1 MIGCYPGFFPLSV
14 TAAKRRQLGLT
25 ANGMAVEPYMG
36 RNTNSAPYRAG
47 LRGSDIVTAVN
58 GATTNLV
65 GRAFLVWFRQQYD
78 AGDRVTLSVQSRG
91 QPKEI
96 TYQLT
101 NDDH

>member
-1 MIGCYPGFFPLSV
+1 
-14 TAAKRRQLGLT
+14 
-25 ANGMAVEPYMG
+25 MAIEPYMG

-78 AGDRVTLSVQSRG
+78 TGDRITLSIRSRG
-91 QPKEI
+91 QDKQV

-101 NDDH
+101 DADH